1 MFCEN
6 EKAFVVCIP
15 FHNATVSKG
24 QIYKYIG
31 LEDGLNNQKIY
42 YIQKDRRGYMW
53 FLTQE
58 GVDRYDGKH
67 IKHYTFSDDSMKL
80 DSRIALSWLYMDRR
94 DGLWV
99 IGQKGRIFKY
109 DSKHDK
115 FELTYV
121 HPELIRISHR
131 RFLITVIWIRMTISG
146 YVIKTPLLGII
157 SVQEKY
163 YIWQYRFM
171 RK

>member
-1 MFCEN
+1 MRGFFLFILLLINC
-6 EKAFVVCIP
+6 
-15 FHNATVSKG
+15 TVSKG

-42 YIQKDRRGYMW
+42 HIQKDRRGYMW

-94 DGLWV
+94 DVLWV

-109 DSKHDK
+109 DLKSATKLFSVLLASKR
-115 FELTYV
+115 
-121 HPELIRISHR
+121 P
-131 RFLITVIWIRMTISG
+131 LITELADKLRLKYPLLPTISPCP
-146 YVIKTPLLGII
+146 TMRLGNT
-157 SVQEKY
+157 
-163 YIWQYRFM
+163 QYHTH
-171 RK
+171 KL